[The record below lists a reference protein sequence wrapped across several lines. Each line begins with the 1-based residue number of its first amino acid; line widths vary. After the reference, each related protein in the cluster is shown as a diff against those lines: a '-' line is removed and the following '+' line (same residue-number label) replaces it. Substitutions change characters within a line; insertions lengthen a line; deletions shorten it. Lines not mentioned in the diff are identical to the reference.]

1 MQSLRLRNLISRSIF
16 YSDFFLPRIIKTLR
30 CACHSTCS
38 CSCLCQVSW
47 IFPVPSYCTFYST
60 SPSQKQWTHPRQLLR
75 QMSYDSSFLFYS
87 HSVWI
92 RSVFGLSFAHQ
103 RLFNRSLLYFF
114 IYVVA
119 SIQFL
124 SKNSSIAVTLSVRF
138 FQLHTCSSTCTCH
151 AKADYAIISE
161 MQSIIG
167 WAWTSGRMSHGC
179 VTVHV

>member
-1 MQSLRLRNLISRSIF
+1 MRNFPEESWSIPYLFKYRKSGNFHCWKFVQSLRLRNLISRSIF
-16 YSDFFLPRIIKTLR
+16 YSDFFLPRIIKILR

-92 RSVFGLSFAHQ
+92 GSVFGLSFAHQ
-103 RLFNRSLLYFF
+103 RLFNHSLLYFF

-119 SIQFL
+119 SNTIPFEKL
-124 SKNSSIAVTLSVRF
+124 FHGSYSLRTF
-138 FQLHTCSSTCTCH
+138 FP
-151 AKADYAIISE
+151 
-161 MQSIIG
+161 
-167 WAWTSGRMSHGC
+167 TSHLL
-179 VTVHV
+179 